1 MKQSHVHIDWA
12 AVFATDDPDSTLASV
27 RVEIDGCPRCIEA
40 HAQAERLLAGLRD
53 ARLPQ
58 PPVALVR
65 DVLPQVLSLARE
77 RSPRPAAETPVDRA
91 DRATPPEGVGS
102 PWAARIAHVAR
113 EIAAR
118 LVGDSLT
125 PTHALRGGASGPR
138 VLRYDAGAYAVSISL
153 VEAKDGVNLRG
164 QLTPTSDIELPE
176 TRRAL
181 LHVSGSDATKD
192 LFLDS
197 EVTEFGEFRF
207 DAVPLG
213 ADPERG
219 LRVSVLAGE
228 EIIQVDVKE

>member
-1 MKQSHVHIDWA
+1 MKQRHAHIDWA
-12 AVFATDDPDSTLASV
+12 EVFATDDPVSTLASV
-27 RVEIDGCPRCIEA
+27 HVEIDGCPRCTEEF
-40 HAQAERLLAGLRD
+40 AQAERLLAGLRD

-65 DVLPQVLSLARE
+65 DTLPQVLSLARE
-77 RSPRPAAETPVDRA
+77 RSPRRAAEAPVDRVESA
-91 DRATPPEGVGS
+91 RTPSTIGAA
-102 PWAARIAHVAR
+102 WAARIGATVR
-113 EIAAR
+113 EIAAI

-125 PTHALRGGASGPR
+125 PTHALRGGGSGPR

-181 LHVSGSDATKD
+181 LHLSGADATKD

-197 EVTEFGEFRF
+197 EVSEFGEFRF
-207 DAVPLG
+207 DAIPLG
-213 ADPERG
+213 ADPSRG

-228 EIIQVDVKE
+228 ELIQVDVKE